1 MNNDAPQTLDAAGS
15 RVAELEQQ
23 LRLSDE
29 GVSRLAQRCLELEQQ
44 VLKYEAVLAS
54 QGADTEQG
62 ALLLPQLFYD
72 SGSGFSPHECLT
84 VAPDSYDE
92 LTHEVS
98 AVFEL
103 PVEARALRLDPGEF
117 ACCITDFSLSD
128 ERLSYHILNGNAA
141 DLDKEC
147 EDYEKAIVEAGG
159 IDLFLGGVGEDGHL
173 AFNEPFSS
181 INSRTR
187 VVTLTQDTIE
197 VNSRFF
203 GGDVNLV
210 PKRAMS
216 VGVATVCSAKEVLIL
231 AFGSKKARV
240 VREAIEGCV
249 SHYVTLSAL
258 QLHEFGT
265 VVLDE
270 PAAGE
275 LKVNSYRYFKAVE
288 AAENK

>member
-1 MNNDAPQTLDAAGS
+1 MKVIIRDSKKEASIWAARHIASAIKAKAEVTDDPFVLGLPTGSTPLDTYEELARMCEAG
-15 RVAELEQQ
+15 
-23 LRLSDE
+23 
-29 GVSRLAQRCLELEQQ
+29 
-44 VLKYEAVLAS
+44 
-54 QGADTEQG
+54 
-62 ALLLPQLFYD
+62 
-72 SGSGFSPHECLT
+72 
-84 VAPDSYDE
+84 
-92 LTHEVS
+92 EVS
-98 AVFEL
+98 FKNV
-103 PVEARALRLDPGEF
+103 
-117 ACCITDFSLSD
+117 ITFNMD
-128 ERLSYHILNGNAA
+128 EYVGIPEKHPESYHSFMYKNLFDKIDIPAGNIHILNGNAP

-147 EDYEKAIVEAGG
+147 EEYEKAIVNAGG

-203 GGDVNLV
+203 GGDTSQV

-240 VREAIEGCV
+240 VAQALEGPV
-249 SHYVTLSAL
+249 THYITLSAL
-258 QLHEFGT
+258 QLHENGL

-288 AAENK
+288 EAEGR